1 VTSYL
6 IISIS
11 CFNFSLTSY
20 YRSTIIGDCLARL
33 LEFIGYDTLRLNH
46 LGDWGTQFGML
57 IAHLQ
62 DKFPNYVNE
71 TPPIS
76 DLQAFYKES
85 KKRFDEDE
93 EFKKRAYDR
102 VVRLQSYE
110 PNIIKAWNAIC
121 DVSRKGLLYLFE
133 EF

>member
-1 VTSYL
+1 ML
-6 IISIS
+6 
-11 CFNFSLTSY
+11 
-20 YRSTIIGDCLARL
+20 RSTIIGDCLSRL

-62 DKFPNYVNE
+62 DTFPNYVDE
-71 TPPIS
+71 TPPIG

-85 KKRFDEDE
+85 KKRFDNDE

-110 PNIIKAWNAIC
+110 PNIIKAWKAIC
-121 DVSRKGLLYLFE
+121 DVSRKGKILLE
-133 EF
+133 N